1 MSLSDKKIFYADCEF
16 HVPTDVYE
24 PAEDSFLFAENL
36 HVEEDDVVVDVGTG
50 CGILGIIAARKAR
63 RVFAVDVNPYAL
75 QCAIENARLNR
86 VADKMFFVRTD
97 LLKPIKMGQ
106 QFDVMTFNAPY
117 LPLENEDGSWLGYA
131 WSGGADGRQ
140 VIDRF
145 IREAPG
151 YLHPEGQIL
160 LMQSSLS
167 GISETLRSFS
177 QRGLDACVVT
187 SRRLPFFETIV
198 LVRAA
203 QLKRSK

>member
-1 MSLSDKKIFYADCEF
+1 MHSSSKKVFFGNNVFCVNDN
-16 HVPTDVYE
+16 VYE

-36 HVEEDDVVVDVGTG
+36 HVGEDDVVVDVGTG

-75 QCAIENARLNR
+75 QCARENARLNR

-97 LLKPIKMGQ
+97 LLKPIKIGQ

-131 WSGGADGRQ
+131 WSGGAGGRQ

-145 IREAPG
+145 IREAPE
-151 YLHPEGQIL
+151 YLHPNGQIL

-167 GISETLRSFS
+167 GIDETLRSFS

-198 LVRAA
+198 LMRAV
-203 QLKRSK
+203 QLKGSK